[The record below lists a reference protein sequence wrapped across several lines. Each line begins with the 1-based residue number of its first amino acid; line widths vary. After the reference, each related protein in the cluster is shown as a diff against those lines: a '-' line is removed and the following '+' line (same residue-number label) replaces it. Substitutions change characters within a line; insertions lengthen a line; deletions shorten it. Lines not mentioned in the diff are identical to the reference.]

1 MAEKHCIHCGNEYQ
15 DSFAMELLKGYSAQ
29 AKRWFV
35 ACMVILLMWLATI
48 GGFVWFISQYDYE
61 SYEITADGDSNANY
75 IGEDGNIYNGGFN
88 QGEEKK
94 AEK

>member
-1 MAEKHCIHCGNEYQ
+1 MSEKHCNHCGNENQ

-29 AKRWFV
+29 AKRWFI
-35 ACMVILLMWLATI
+35 ACLVILSMWLATI

>member
-1 MAEKHCIHCGNEYQ
+1 MAEKHCNHCGNENQ

-29 AKRWFV
+29 AKRWFI
-35 ACMVILLMWLATI
+35 ACMVILSMWLATI

-75 IGEDGNIYNGGFN
+75 IGEDGNIYNGGFY
-88 QGEEKK
+88 QGKETKEK
-94 AEK
+94 E

>member
-1 MAEKHCIHCGNEYQ
+1 MAEKHCNHCGNENQ

-29 AKRWFV
+29 AKRWFI
-35 ACMVILLMWLATI
+35 ACLVILSMWLATI